1 MDLYE
6 KFRQEIYQTV
16 ENLVNG
22 RLKNINTSIDV
33 ATVVTGISNGK
44 YKVTI
49 NGNDYWVKD
58 GVNISPTI
66 GMAVW
71 VHVPNGKYTQAF
83 IMAKR

>member
-1 MDLYE
+1 MTLRE
-6 KFRQEIYQTV
+6 EVIQTA
-16 ENLVNG
+16 ENIAKSFLN
-22 RLKNINTSIDV
+22 NITVSTDEPS
-33 ATVVTGISNGK
+33 VVTGISNGK

-66 GMAVW
+66 GMPVW
-71 VHVPNGKYTQAF
+71 VHIPNGKYTQAF

>member
-1 MDLYE
+1 MSIQDELIRTIE
-6 KFRQEIYQTV
+6 MI
-16 ENLVNG
+16 VNRKIG
-22 RLKNINTSIDV
+22 NIAQSRDV

-49 NGNDYWVKD
+49 NGDDYWVKD

>member
-1 MDLYE
+1 MSIQDELI
-6 KFRQEIYQTV
+6 RTIEII
-16 ENLVNG
+16 VN
-22 RLKNINTSIDV
+22 RKINNIVQSRDV
-33 ATVVTGISNGK
+33 ATVVTGINGDK

-71 VHVPNGKYTQAF
+71 VHIPNGKYTQAF